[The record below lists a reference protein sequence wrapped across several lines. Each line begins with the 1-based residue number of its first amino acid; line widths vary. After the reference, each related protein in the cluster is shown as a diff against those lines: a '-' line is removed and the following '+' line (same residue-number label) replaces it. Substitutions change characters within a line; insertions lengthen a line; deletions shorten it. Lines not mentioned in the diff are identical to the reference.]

1 LQQST
6 AWENQVLKIVVPK
19 SIKKIFA
26 KTLSYIYSEESG
38 RLLTDVPI
46 VNYFG
51 WGLVAGFINYFVG

>member
-1 LQQST
+1 
-6 AWENQVLKIVVPK
+6 
-19 SIKKIFA
+19 
-26 KTLSYIYSEESG
+26 LSYFYSEESG